1 MRDHPFRNK
10 AAPPGTHSS
19 IWLNTRPPSREPTEN
34 PSSAGYE
41 CPSMKMA
48 KSLKHQP
55 HADVQSIEMSVSLL
69 WITRIEIRFWQTV
82 TPLMQRSRLLQFLI
96 RFIYDLISGRSLK
109 WVFGMSALFAVIM
122 FAIGFITGLV
132 YPLIAAF

>member
-1 MRDHPFRNK
+1 
-10 AAPPGTHSS
+10 
-19 IWLNTRPPSREPTEN
+19 
-34 PSSAGYE
+34 
-41 CPSMKMA
+41 MKMA